1 MSAINLI
8 LGRGQPRTKIDVL
21 TLDAALEIGHEQTA
35 SVTKNPI
42 EDGSKV
48 SDNVVVDN
56 NVLNISGLVSEAPLS
71 LLGSAFNVFTG
82 LAATKAVQTLGSP
95 FGAITGAAVGSLGG
109 LIAKRNEKD
118 VNFPKKAFQFLTELK
133 EKRTPI
139 VIETSLKTYNNMILT
154 KLSVPQRSNIAG
166 SLEFSAT
173 FEQIQLVKTSIVL
186 IPEKNVKKSGAS
198 SKQNLGKQATKEAT
212 DQNKK
217 GSSILFDLFKK
228 VGG

>member
-21 TLDAALEIGHEQTA
+21 TLDAALEIGHDQTA

-48 SDNVVVDN
+48 SDNVIVDN
-56 NVLNISGLVSEAPLS
+56 NLVTISGLVSEAPLS
-71 LLGSAFNVFTG
+71 LLGAGFNVFTG

-109 LIAKRNEKD
+109 LIARRNEND

-133 EKRTPI
+133 EKRNPI
-139 VIETSLKTYNNMILT
+139 VIETSLKTYQNMILV
-154 KLSVPQRSNIAG
+154 KLSVPQNSSVAG
-166 SLEFSAT
+166 SLQFSAT
-173 FEQIQLVKTSIVL
+173 FEQIQVVKTSIVL
-186 IPEKNVKKSGAS
+186 IQEKTVRKAGAS
-198 SKQNLGKQATKEAT
+198 SKQNLGKQPVKEASE
-212 DQNKK
+212 QNKK
-217 GSSILFDLFKK
+217 GASIIYDFLGL
-228 VGG
+228 GR